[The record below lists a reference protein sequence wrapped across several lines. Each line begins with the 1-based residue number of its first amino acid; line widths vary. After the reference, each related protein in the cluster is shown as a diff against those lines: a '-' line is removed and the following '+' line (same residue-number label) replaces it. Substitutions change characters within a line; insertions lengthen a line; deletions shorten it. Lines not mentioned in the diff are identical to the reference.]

1 VANSYGRCSTKK
13 LKVALFSMSSKN
25 EFIIERILF
34 FGINTNRVKQSRVN
48 KICIYNLNRNVNIVP
63 VRWSLQHQQIWMINL
78 NRNTGRTEF
87 PLKRDRRLEAWN
99 GEKLLRCEWG
109 FPNSQLQCRK
119 KIRWKDVHFNSIL
132 MTYLQRNSHYT
143 KLCK

>member
-1 VANSYGRCSTKK
+1 MFWTCGNSYGRCSTKK

-34 FGINTNRVKQSRVN
+34 FGINTNRVKQSGVN
-48 KICIYNLNRNVNIVP
+48 KICVYNLHSNIKVVQ

-87 PLKRDRRLEAWN
+87 PVIRDRRLEVWN
-99 GEKLLRCEWG
+99 GEKLPVANEDIPIFSCNAVKRSDEKMFTL
-109 FPNSQLQCRK
+109 
-119 KIRWKDVHFNSIL
+119 IL
-132 MTYLQRNSHYT
+132 S
-143 KLCK
+143 